1 MIIFYNAYVNIIHK
15 LLNIIVR
22 ISVLHKQR
30 RSYIHKNKYTNVIC
44 ANFFFSFRP
53 LEAG

>member
-1 MIIFYNAYVNIIHK
+1 MIIFYNAYVNIILE
-15 LLNIIVR
+15 LLHIIVR

-30 RSYIHKNKYTNVIC
+30 RSYIHKKQVYEC
-44 ANFFFSFRP
+44 DMCQFFFSFRP